1 MPSVD
6 DIPQMKEA
14 GLEDVF
20 DRSLATFAGRLA
32 TFEKYNWPHGDDETC
47 TAEKMADAGFY
58 MVENE
63 EEEDL
68 ARCFYCRREL
78 SGWEPQD
85 DPWQEHKRKPCPFIK
100 LGKTAR
106 NLTVKDQIELEAERT
121 RIIVMKRQEVAEA
134 EYRLQAEKV
143 KLEIIKLASK
153 RK

>member
-1 MPSVD
+1 MGSSSRSIQAVVKMPSVD

-32 TFEKYNWPHGDDETC
+32 TFEKFNWPHGDDETC

-68 ARCFYCRREL
+68 
-78 SGWEPQD
+78 
-85 DPWQEHKRKPCPFIK
+85 
-100 LGKTAR
+100 
-106 NLTVKDQIELEAERT
+106 TVKDQIELEAERA

-134 EYRLQAEKV
+134 QYRLDAEKV